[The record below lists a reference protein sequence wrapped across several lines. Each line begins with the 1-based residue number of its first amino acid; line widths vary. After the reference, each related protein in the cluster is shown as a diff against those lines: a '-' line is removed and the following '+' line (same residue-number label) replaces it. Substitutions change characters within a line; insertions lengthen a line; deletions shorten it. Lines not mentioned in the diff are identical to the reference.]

1 MLNVEDVELAES
13 VRLAN
18 VCVRSNFS
26 NASNDVDEEDEEEDD
41 EADEDEDD
49 VIVCSFDWELSRLSR
64 EMSLFENEMLFDARG
79 RDKIFEQRLR
89 INGQ

>member
-1 MLNVEDVELAES
+1 MNVDDVEFVES

-26 NASNDVDEEDEEEDD
+26 NASSDADEDEDDEEE
-41 EADEDEDD
+41 EAEEDD

-64 EMSLFENEMLFDARG
+64 EMSFVENEIWLEASEGDRTS
-79 RDKIFEQRLR
+79 EQRLR
-89 INGQ
+89 TNGQ